1 MEPQAGAWGFRVMS
15 TMDVPKI
22 LAELDAAHAASGL
35 PGKST
40 FSVAADTIRAL
51 VSTAA
56 GRDRMIECLQT
67 DLHYYKKEV

>member
-1 MEPQAGAWGFRVMS
+1 MS
-15 TMDVPKI
+15 MVDLKI

-51 VSTAA
+51 VSTVADM
-56 GRDRMIECLQT
+56 DRMIECLQT